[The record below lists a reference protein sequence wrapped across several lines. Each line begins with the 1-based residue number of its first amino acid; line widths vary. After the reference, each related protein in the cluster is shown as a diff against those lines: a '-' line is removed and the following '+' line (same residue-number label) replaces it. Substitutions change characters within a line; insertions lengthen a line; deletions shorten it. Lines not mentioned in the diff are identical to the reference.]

1 MSYHMHVR
9 MKRKEEQYLEFV
21 SSKSQVLLTRDKKNP
36 PQLDCIEQLG
46 MASTLKHFGK
56 LK

>member
-1 MSYHMHVR
+1 